1 MADIT
6 GLYTYNYDTN
16 KWVESASTKSTDK
29 YADVSSLTSSTASSD
44 TMIENPN
51 GKLDKNA
58 FLKLMLVELQYQ
70 DPTSPMDNEKMLAQT
85 AQMTALESQ
94 ESTTKALTA
103 LQESFSTN
111 SQFSAINMINKAVN
125 LGTNQLDIKSGIG
138 KTLYTYLAEPA
149 QKINV
154 AIQNSKGEVVK
165 TFETDTPTEGGLFN
179 LYWDSKNDAGVA
191 VADGKYT
198 VNISYQG
205 QDGSNKTANL
215 AFLVEAVQLSG
226 TQPQLKIGDGY
237 KKMSEIKEIYG

>member
-16 KWVESASTKSTDK
+16 KWVDNKSTTSTDK
-29 YADVSSLTSSTASSD
+29 YADLSSLSSSTASSGS
-44 TMIENPN
+44 TIENPN

-58 FLKLMLVELQYQ
+58 FLKLMLIELQYQ

-103 LQESFSTN
+103 LQESFATN

-125 LGTNQLDIKSGIG
+125 LGTNDIDIKSGIG
-138 KTLYTYLAEPA
+138 RTLYTYLAEPA

-165 TFETDTPTEGGLFN
+165 TFETTEATEGGLFN
-179 LYWDSKNDAGVA
+179 LYWDAKNDAGVG
-191 VADGKYT
+191 VPDDKYT
-198 VNISYQG
+198 INISYQS
-205 QDGSNKTANL
+205 QDGSNKTSNL

-226 TQPQLKIGDGY
+226 NQPQLKIGNSY
-237 KKMSEIKEIYG
+237 KKMNEIKEIYG